1 MKILRVWGGILLM
14 LGIFL
19 SPEGSRAGPLISLP
33 TPTKK
38 GKMSVEEALQ
48 ARRTVR
54 RFANRALTMD
64 QLSQLLW
71 AADGITDPGRGYR
84 SAPSAGALYPLD
96 LYVAIGERMVAEL
109 PPGVYHFHPDRHGLE
124 LQRKGD
130 VRKELARAS
139 LYQSWMAEAPIMVVI
154 TGEYA
159 RCTRK
164 YGERGVLY
172 THIEVGHVGQNL
184 FLQAE
189 ALGLGAGIV
198 GAFENRT
205 VSRILRLPEAHEPL
219 LIMPFG
225 YKH

>member
-1 MKILRVWGGILLM
+1 MLGILLC
-14 LGIFL
+14 
-19 SPEGSRAGPLISLP
+19 PEGSRAGPFISLP
-33 TPTKK
+33 APTLK
-38 GKMSVEEALQ
+38 GKLSVEEALE

-54 RFANRALTMD
+54 RFGSRALTLA

-71 AADGITDPGRGYR
+71 AADGVTDPSRGYR

-96 LYVAIGERMVAEL
+96 LYVAVGERLVADL
-109 PPGVYHFHPDRHGLE
+109 RPGVYHYLPDRHGLKLNRE
-124 LQRKGD
+124 GD

-198 GAFENRT
+198 GSFENRA
-205 VSRILRLPEAHEPL
+205 VSQTLSIPEAHEPL
-219 LIMPFG
+219 LIMPVG
-225 YKH
+225 HKHS